1 MLYIESPVEVGYSYY
16 ILDYDYEYND
26 EAVAKDN
33 LNALLYFFAFK
44 FPELQSNDLWLS
56 GESYA
61 GIYVP
66 YLAW

>member
-16 ILDYDYEYND
+16 ILDNDFEYND

-33 LNALLYFFAFK
+33 LNALIYFFAFK